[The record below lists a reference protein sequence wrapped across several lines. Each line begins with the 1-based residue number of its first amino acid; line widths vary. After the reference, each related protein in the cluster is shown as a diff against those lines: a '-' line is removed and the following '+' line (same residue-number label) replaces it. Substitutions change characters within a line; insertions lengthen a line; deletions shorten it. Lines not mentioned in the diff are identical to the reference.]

1 MSEEKKVSELF
12 VLCMVQSS
20 FWICFIYVKKISK
33 DDAGHFSI
41 MAFIRNYKIFENTF
55 RVHEP
60 NKTDDN
66 EILRVVKTCKCL

>member
-20 FWICFIYVKKISK
+20 FWFCFIYVKKISK

-41 MAFIRNYKIFENTF
+41 MALTRNCKIFEYNF
-55 RVHEP
+55 HVHELYQ
-60 NKTDDN
+60 TESN
-66 EILRVVKTCKCL
+66 ET